1 MTTPDRL
8 ACASMTQDRR
18 GIPHRELQVSTTT
31 LTVETP
37 PRTLA
42 EVFAA
47 TGTLLEVKLP
57 AELDHAALESIA
69 RTHAG
74 HPHGTC
80 VLDLVVAHP
89 ACDAALLD
97 LVLELGAGSSQV
109 AHTVATSGKATVEQ
123 LRTLLDSDV
132 PSVREHAEL
141 ALLEHEL
148 RDANDELFNDA
159 WNRYRD
165 HETLGYAVRY
175 RLATHPRTPTEI
187 LQEIALADDPTGKAA
202 RQRLES
208 SGDERR

>member
-1 MTTPDRL
+1 M
-8 ACASMTQDRR
+8 
-18 GIPHRELQVSTTT
+18 STTT

-42 EVFAA
+42 EVFSA
-47 TGTLLEVKLP
+47 TGTLLKVKIP
-57 AELDHAALESIA
+57 AELDHASLESIA

-89 ACDAALLD
+89 ACNPALID

-109 AHTVATSGKATVEQ
+109 ANTVATSGKATVEQ
-123 LRTLLDSDV
+123 LRALLDSDV

-148 RDANDELFNDA
+148 GGASGETFAEA

-175 RLATHPRTPTEI
+175 RLATHPKTPTEI
-187 LQEIALADDPTGKAA
+187 LQEIALAADPTGEAA
-202 RQRLES
+202 RQRLGLSDAEH
-208 SGDERR
+208 R